1 MRILQLTLGSGATAI
16 SPNLNSTSSEQIYVS
31 LLVIGN
37 ASGHTIRIGDSSVT
51 STTGI
56 GLATGSPGTP
66 LVLNFET
73 IRGSLLSSWY
83 ILGTSGEK
91 VDILY
96 ETAQ

>member
-1 MRILQLTLGSGATAI
+1 MRILQLTLGSGATQI
-16 SPNLNSTSSEQIYVS
+16 SPNLNSTSPESIYVS
-31 LLVIGN
+31 LLVISNSG
-37 ASGHTIRIGDSSVT
+37 GHTIRIGDSTVT

-83 ILGTSGEK
+83 ILGTSGDK
-91 VDILY
+91 IDVLY